1 MMKENYKIYF
11 VLALIPYLVLSPYTF
26 QFLEVGNDF
35 ELYFYS
41 YKKYIFELFKLG
53 HLPLWSPVEASG
65 SSLIFNPL
73 TQFFYLPSWILY
85 FLCLLIGDISKYSF
99 LIFTISAI
107 SIFNLGLFL
116 FFKTFK
122 IETKVAVTTIIIT
135 CISLKINELLRFPNA
150 IHSFAWFSW
159 ILYGIN
165 LAATSKNFKKSFF
178 VIFFSTLML
187 LTAGYPYYIFYGF
200 VIFSIYFIFLS
211 IKPFRTKIFFD
222 NQNVINNFKFFVRCA
237 IPSFL
242 SLLVAS
248 PWLLKISQLISITH
262 GRNETT
268 INFSL
273 RVSSNFFDQIGSW
286 IYPPFSIAEGW
297 YYFGSISVLIIFLV
311 FLYSVTFNRENF
323 KNNYPIKLFS
333 FLFIFLIIFSYQIS
347 NPTDS
352 LIFSLM
358 WENINMIQN
367 FRHFIRFN
375 VVLVPFLSLLLA
387 YSIIE
392 FVKLY
397 NDQSTR
403 INELSYVLYS
413 VLTIIIFSQ
422 LYFIFISTYENVFW
436 NTWQLKRII
445 FAKENLPGFFAIYA
459 GLYENYI
466 YTIFFII
473 SFFILLMII
482 KSLKIKDY
490 LRYNNNFYKLI
501 ILITFLELF
510 FLTNIQWAIPYDYYN
525 QGYEKLKL
533 KANYNIKNDNALED
547 LNIAFAKKSTSIEKS
562 GNNHYEGNT
571 YYRNNKSFNIN
582 HINNWGN
589 DNHVKLIKK
598 YFNSNGTI
606 LSSVNTTTSN
616 SIKIF
621 FGLEDYPK
629 RIFFTKK
636 FNFNNINDFVINSN
650 SDEKETNFEYKKIHY
665 NGDNLKIKINTSSSG
680 WVSFIDTWDHNWV
693 VFVNGKKKKLN
704 KLFGAYKSVEVQNG
718 TSVIEF
724 IYKPFNFNFKK

>member
-1 MMKENYKIYF
+1 MIKENYKIYF
-11 VLALIPYLVLSPYTF
+11 ILILIPYLVLSPFTF

-73 TQFFYLPSWILY
+73 TQYFYLPSWFLY
-85 FLCLLIGDISKYSF
+85 FFCLILGDISKYSF

-122 IETKVAVTTIIIT
+122 IDTRVALTSIIIT

-165 LAATSKNFKKSFF
+165 LAAISKNFKKSFF
-178 VIFFSTLML
+178 VIFFSSLML
-187 LTAGYPYYIFYGF
+187 FTAGYPYYIFYGF
-200 VIFSIYFIFLS
+200 VIFSVYFIFIS
-211 IKPFRTKIFFD
+211 IKPFRNKIFFG
-222 NQNVINNFKFFVRCA
+222 NKNVINNFNFFFRCA

-242 SLLVAS
+242 SLLVVS

-273 RVSSNFFDQIGSW
+273 NVASNIFDQIGSW
-286 IYPPFSIAEGW
+286 IYPPISIAEGW

-311 FLYSVTFNRENF
+311 FFYNVIFNRTNF
-323 KNNYPIKLFS
+323 KNNHPIKLFS
-333 FLFIFLIIFSYQIS
+333 FFFIFLIIFSYQIS
-347 NPTDS
+347 NPIDS
-352 LIFSLM
+352 LIFSLL
-358 WENINMIQN
+358 WENINIIQN
-367 FRHFIRFN
+367 FRHFVRFN
-375 VVLVPFLSLLLA
+375 IVLVPFLSLLLA
-387 YSIIE
+387 YSIVE
-392 FVKLY
+392 FVKIY
-397 NDQSTR
+397 NDQSTK
-403 INELSYVLYS
+403 INQLSYVLS
-413 VLTIIIFSQ
+413 FILVT
-422 LYFIFISTYENVFW
+422 IFISQIYLIFISSYENGFW
-436 NTWQLKRII
+436 NTWQLKRIL
-445 FAKENLPGFFAIYA
+445 FAKETLPGIFAIYA

-466 YTIFFII
+466 YPIFFII
-473 SFFILLMII
+473 SFFILLIII
-482 KSLKIKDY
+482 KSTKIKNY
-490 LRYNNNFYKLI
+490 LRNNDIFYQ
-501 ILITFLELF
+501 ILILVTFLELF
-510 FLTNIQWAIPYDYYN
+510 FLTNIQWAIPYDFYN

-533 KANYNIKNDNALED
+533 EANYNIRNDNALKD
-547 LNIAFAKKSTSIEKS
+547 LNIAFEKKSTSIEKS

-589 DNHVKLIKK
+589 DNHVKLFKK
-598 YFNSNGTI
+598 YFNSNGKM
-606 LSSVNTTTSN
+606 LSSIDNETSDN
-616 SIKIF
+616 VKKF
-621 FGLEDYPK
+621 FGLENNPK

-636 FNFNNINDFVINSN
+636 INFKNVNDFVTNSI
-650 SDEKETNFEYKKIHY
+650 SDETEINFKYKKIKY
-665 NGDNLKIKINTSSSG
+665 DGDNLTIKINASGPG
-680 WVSFIDTWDHNWV
+680 WVSFIDTWDHNWT
-693 VFVNGKKKKLN
+693 VFVNGEKKKLN
-704 KLFGAYKSVEVQNG
+704 TLFGAYKSVQVPNG
-718 TSVIEF
+718 ISLIEF
-724 IYKPFNFNFKK
+724 LYKPFNFNFKN